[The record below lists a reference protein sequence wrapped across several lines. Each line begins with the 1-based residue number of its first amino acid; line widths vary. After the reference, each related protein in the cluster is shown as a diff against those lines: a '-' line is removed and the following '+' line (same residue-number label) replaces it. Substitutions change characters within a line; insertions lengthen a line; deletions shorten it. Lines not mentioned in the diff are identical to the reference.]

1 MLNVANSNDLVI
13 SQEHDS
19 VVQNIVHLIGL
30 TSFSA
35 TVIVDSDEMFEFG
48 VLIKFLVKVYYYDY
62 EWLQ

>member
-35 TVIVDSDEMFEFG
+35 TFIVDSDEMFEFG